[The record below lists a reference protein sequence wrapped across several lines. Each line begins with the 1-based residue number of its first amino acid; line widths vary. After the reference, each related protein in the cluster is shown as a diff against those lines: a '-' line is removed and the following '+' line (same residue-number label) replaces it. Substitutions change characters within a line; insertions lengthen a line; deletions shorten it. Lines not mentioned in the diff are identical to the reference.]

1 MTRKLSLHTLA
12 LWAALP
18 MARTAQV
25 ESRLRM
31 ILKPNVSRR
40 ALTRRAVLLAL
51 LPATAAVGIIAA
63 LRPAV
68 RAQSNA
74 TGSPA
79 SWKQTLPNGAT
90 VEVLGVSDP
99 HLSPAVWWKPDG
111 TPLAAPPIDPEN
123 TVTSTAK
130 QQRIFAVRITP
141 PPGSTEDPGTTFD
154 AHGMSV
160 GGYGRGMLT
169 SKGRHLPDVSIILT
183 VPQADTAPARAD
195 VHADTVP
202 AQTDLRCGAA
212 AGAWQTQA
220 TQVEDFAEAAGSSG
234 NVIFS
239 RLSEIKGSTA
249 ITVTTTLAS
258 TVAQWRVLAVDTTG
272 KVYTSGG
279 RGRVGGNGV
288 QQETCVFEG
297 LPVGKVKEVRFQT
310 RPYQWA
316 EFKNIALHPSQH

>member
-1 MTRKLSLHTLA
+1 MTRKTNLHTLA

-18 MARTAQV
+18 MARTTQV
-25 ESRLRM
+25 ESRLHM
-31 ILKPNVSRR
+31 ILKPNASRR
-40 ALTRRAVLLAL
+40 ALTRRAALVSLA
-51 LPATAAVGIIAA
+51 AAALGVGTLAA
-63 LRPAV
+63 LRPAAQ
-68 RAQSNA
+68 AQSDA
-74 TGSPA
+74 APT

-90 VEVLGVSDP
+90 VELLGVSDP
-99 HLSPAVWWKPDG
+99 LTGSSQWWQPDG
-111 TPLAAPPIDPEN
+111 APLAAPLIIRTT
-123 TVTSTAK
+123 TVTTTGK
-130 QQRIFAVRITP
+130 GQRMFAVRVAP
-141 PPGSTEDPGTTFD
+141 PPGGPQWVSATYEVPGVGSLGSTDVT
-154 AHGMSV
+154 
-160 GGYGRGMLT
+160 LT
-169 SKGRHLPDVSIILT
+169 PSGQHLPGLYAVLAG
-183 VPQADTAPARAD
+183 ADALPTS
-195 VHADTVP
+195 VT
-202 AQTDLRCGAA
+202 LRCGVA
-212 AGAWQTQA
+212 AGAWETQE
-220 TQVEDFAEAAGSSG
+220 TQVENFAGAASGRG